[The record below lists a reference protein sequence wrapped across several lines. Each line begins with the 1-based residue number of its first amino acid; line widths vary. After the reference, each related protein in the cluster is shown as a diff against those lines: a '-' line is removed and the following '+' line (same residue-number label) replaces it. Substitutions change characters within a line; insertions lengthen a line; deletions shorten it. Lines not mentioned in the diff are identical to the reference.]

1 VRQLRKAEL
10 LKTVAVVCASP
21 DVHQYRIGIT
31 AEPSIRRRSY
41 EKAVKL
47 KYPHFVIIATELT
60 HEEACEVEE
69 ALQTGACE
77 VRTSRTYRKYD
88 SAVRDNEYVCSK
100 GGSDRFTGRDYS
112 VYMTW
117 K

>member
-1 VRQLRKAEL
+1 VKQLRKAEL
-10 LKTVAVVCASP
+10 LETIAVICRSP

-31 AEPSIRRRSY
+31 AEPSVRRRSY

-47 KYPHFVIIATELT
+47 KYTHFVIIASELT
-60 HEEACEVEE
+60 WPEACEIEE
-69 ALQTGACE
+69 ALQTGACGT
-77 VRTSRTYRKYD
+77 RTSRAYRKYD
-88 SAVRDNEYVCSK
+88 PTVRDNEYVCSK
-100 GGSDRFTGRDYS
+100 GGSERFIGRDYS